1 MSLNTKN
8 NIAARSGYDAA
19 MSALFMAWIDSFKGD
34 VVACQRYVDTFK
46 LTENTIRL
54 ETALTANNSV
64 FTFGVT
70 PQQQSSSGIQYL
82 TEERVK
88 QTDTFIVNAYAI
100 QVGLPLTSDKNDAG
114 WRPKSYANPFEWG
127 AADADLINNLVFGS
141 GNLSIIV
148 NNDVLIP
155 NADLQKHLYIPETQA
170 TAAPGAGSPLDQ
182 IAGATDGFVSC
193 EPNVYFVGPRNNV
206 VTVTLK
212 KAMAALAATNA
223 RVILTA
229 RGFTA
234 QNSTVMA

>member
-1 MSLNTKN
+1 MLNTKN
-8 NIAARSGYDAA
+8 NIAARAGYDSA

-34 VVACQRYVDTFK
+34 INACQKYVDTFK
-46 LTENTIRL
+46 LTQGSIRL
-54 ETALTANNSV
+54 ETALVANNSV

-88 QTDTFIVNAYAI
+88 QTDTFIINAYAI
-100 QVGLPLTSDKNDAG
+100 QVGLPLTSDKNDTA
-114 WRPKSYANPFEWG
+114 WRPKSYANPVEWG
-127 AADADLINNLVFGS
+127 AADADIINNFVFGS
-141 GNLSIIV
+141 ANLSIIV

-155 NADLQKHLYIPETQA
+155 SADLQQHLYIPETQA
-170 TAAPGAGSPLDQ
+170 TAAPGAGSPLDE
-182 IAGATDGFVSC
+182 ITGATDGFVSC

-212 KAMAALAATNA
+212 KAMAALTATNA

-229 RGFTA
+229 RGYLA